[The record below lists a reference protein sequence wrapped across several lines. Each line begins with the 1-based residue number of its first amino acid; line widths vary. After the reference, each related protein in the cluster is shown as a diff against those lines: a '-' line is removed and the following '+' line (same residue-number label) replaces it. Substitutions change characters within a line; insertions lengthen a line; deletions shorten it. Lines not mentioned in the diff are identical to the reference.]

1 MPEQTP
7 EDALT
12 SFLQHGAH
20 RTCLLFVHPDIERL
34 EALKRALDLPRLSI
48 GEALSEMLLGQP
60 SQQRRPRAAQQ
71 ALAAAI
77 RARDEEVLLCTE
89 IDLLFEPALDLDP
102 LTLFKRLSRSRPL
115 VVLWPGTY
123 EEALLSYALPEH
135 AHYRTWSRPEVSI
148 FPL

>member
-12 SFLQHGAH
+12 SFLQHDAH
-20 RTCLLFVHPDIERL
+20 RTCLLFVHPDIGRL
-34 EALKRALDLPRLSI
+34 EALKRELDLPQLSI
-48 GEALSEMLLGQP
+48 GETLSERLLGEP
-60 SQQRRPRAAQQ
+60 PRRRPRAAQR
-71 ALAAAI
+71 ALDASV
-77 RARDEEVLLCTE
+77 RARDGEALLCTE

-123 EEALLSYALPEH
+123 EEELLRYALPEH

-148 FPL
+148 FTL